1 MKRVLKLG
9 LAYWPALLLS
19 VVFMAF
25 VGLAQSGTALLL
37 KPLIDEFKSPSSA
50 SSRVLLFTI
59 PIAEIPIHLDQVVP
73 FRFGSLWST
82 LSAAIIMV
90 YFVKGFCD
98 YCGNYLVNH
107 VGLRAVTNLRQRIFD
122 HVLSQDSS
130 FFEANSTGRLMS
142 SIMNDIEKIQTAVS
156 HLLADL
162 LRQFF
167 TAVAL
172 LIVLFAYDWR
182 LAAFSLTV
190 LPVVLIPTARFG
202 RKIRRSTRTAQDDQ
216 ALLNHV
222 LQEAIAG
229 QQVVRGFNAQAI
241 EGKRFFHAAELLR
254 KSSLRY
260 VALQALPSPLIEFL
274 GACSI
279 VALLG
284 FARLRVEA
292 GQLTAGDFTSF
303 VAALLMLYEPIKR
316 LTGIYAIFQQ
326 AAGASQRVFEYL
338 DQAPRITDAPDA
350 KPLPAFSSTIEFSQV
365 HFRYPTSPAD
375 QPAILSGID
384 LTVNRGEIIAL
395 AGPSGA
401 GKTTLAGLVPR
412 FHDPQTGSIRIDGH
426 DLRHI
431 TLESLR
437 SQIAIV
443 SQETFLFDDTVA
455 NNIRY
460 GRPGASLEDIQKAA
474 VAALAHDFIERL
486 PDGYNTRI
494 GERGAKLSGGQK
506 QRLAIARAV
515 LRDAPI
521 LILDEAT
528 SHLDAESEI
537 LVQRALADL
546 MTQRTTIVI
555 AHRLSTIRRAS
566 RILVL
571 ERGRIVESGTH
582 DELLAKSGLYSRLYE
597 LQFHESA
604 PDA

>member
-1 MKRVLKLG
+1 MTRVLRLG
-9 LAYWPALLLS
+9 LAYWPALLLA

-25 VGLAQSGTALLL
+25 VGLCQSGTAALL
-37 KPLIDEFKSPSSA
+37 KPLIDEVLTPTPPA
-50 SSRVLLFTI
+50 GRVLIGTI
-59 PIAEIPIHLDQVVP
+59 PIRDIPVYLDQVVP
-73 FRFGSLWST
+73 FSLSSVWNT
-82 LSAAIIMV
+82 IGAAILIIF
-90 YFVKGFCD
+90 FVKGVSD
-98 YCGNYLVNH
+98 YIGNFLVNY
-107 VGLRAVTNLRQRIFD
+107 VGLHAITNLRQRIFD
-122 HVLSQDSS
+122 HILRQDSS
-130 FFEANSTGRLMS
+130 FFETNSTGRLMS
-142 SIMNDIEKIQTAVS
+142 SIMNDVEKIQTAIS

-162 LRQFF
+162 LRQTF

-172 LIVLFAYDWR
+172 LTLIIGQDWR
-182 LAAFSLTV
+182 MAAFALTV
-190 LPVVLIPTARFG
+190 LPVVLVPTARFG

-216 ALLNHV
+216 AQLNHV

-229 QQVVRGFNAQAI
+229 QQVVRGFGAEAA
-241 EGKRFFHAAELLR
+241 EGRRFFLAAESLR
-254 KSSLRY
+254 RSSLRY

-274 GACSI
+274 GAVSI

-284 FARLRVEA
+284 FARVRVEA
-292 GQLTAGDFTSF
+292 GGLTAGAFTSF
-303 VAALLMLYEPIKR
+303 VAALLLLYEPIKR

-326 AAGASQRVFEYL
+326 AAGAAQRVFEYL

-350 KPLPAFSSTIEFSQV
+350 RPLAPFSHSIEFDRV
-365 HFRYPTSPAD
+365 EFRYPTSPAG
-375 QPAILSGID
+375 QPPVLNGIQ
-384 LTVNRGEIIAL
+384 LTVARGEIVAL

-412 FHDPQTGSIRIDGH
+412 FHDPQAGAIRIDGQ
-426 DLRHI
+426 DLRHV
-431 TLESLR
+431 TLQSLR
-437 SQIAIV
+437 SQLAIV

-460 GRPGASLEDIQKAA
+460 GRPGATLEQVQQAA
-474 VAALAHDFIERL
+474 IAALAHDFILRL
-486 PDGYNTRI
+486 PEGYDTRI

-528 SHLDAESEI
+528 SHLDAESET

-546 MTQRTTIVI
+546 MAHRTTIVI

-571 ERGRIVESGTH
+571 DRGQIVQSGTH
-582 DELLAKSGLYSRLYE
+582 DQLLEQGGLYARLYE
-597 LQFHESA
+597 LQFSQSA